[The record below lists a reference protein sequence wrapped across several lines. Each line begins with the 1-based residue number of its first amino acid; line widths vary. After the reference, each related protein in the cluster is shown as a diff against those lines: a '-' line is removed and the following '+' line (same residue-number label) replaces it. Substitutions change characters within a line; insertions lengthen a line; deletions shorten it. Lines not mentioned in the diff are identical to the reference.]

1 MVGPNQA
8 QPDMKRTR
16 SHMYAPERQQ
26 QILRLAQ
33 ERGRVD
39 VPTLAEEFGVTQE
52 TIRRDLSALDRAGL
66 LHRVHGGALP
76 VGALHLEP
84 GLAERDSTA
93 AAEKERIAKAALA
106 LLPTEGTVLLDA
118 GTTVSRLAAL
128 LPVDSAL
135 TVVTNALPVAARLA
149 DHPGLTLH
157 LIGGRLRHRTQAAVD
172 AWALRDLADIHADV
186 AVVATNAFSLDGG
199 LSTPDLAEAAV
210 KRAMVAGA
218 RRVVLVADS
227 SKYGVRHFARFGSLE
242 QVDVLVTDTGLT
254 AEQAAEIETHGPE
267 VIRA

>member
-1 MVGPNQA
+1 
-8 QPDMKRTR
+8 
-16 SHMYAPERQQ
+16 MYAPERQQ

-33 ERGRVD
+33 EQGRVD
-39 VPTLAEEFGVTQE
+39 VPALAEGFGVTQE

-93 AAEKERIAKAALA
+93 AAEKERIAKAALD
-106 LLPTEGTVLLDA
+106 LLPGEGSVILDA
-118 GTTVSRLAAL
+118 GTTVSRLAGL
-128 LPVDSAL
+128 LPADCAL

-149 DHPGLTLH
+149 DHPGLALH
-157 LIGGRLRHRTQAAVD
+157 LIGGRLRHRTHASVD
-172 AWALRDLADIHADV
+172 AWALRDLADVHADV
-186 AVVATNAFSLDGG
+186 AVVATNGFSPQGG

-210 KRAMVAGA
+210 KRAMLTAA

-227 SKYGVRHFARFGSLE
+227 SKFGARHFARFGSLD
-242 QVDVLVTDTGLT
+242 QVDVLVTDAGLT
-254 AEQAAEIETHGPE
+254 DEQAAEIENHGPE

>member
-1 MVGPNQA
+1 
-8 QPDMKRTR
+8 
-16 SHMYAPERQQ
+16 MYAPERQQ

-39 VPTLAEEFGVTQE
+39 VPTLAEDFGVTQE

-93 AAEKERIAKAALA
+93 AAEKERIARAALA
-106 LLPTEGTVLLDA
+106 LLPGEGSVILDA

-128 LPVDSAL
+128 LPVDCAL

-149 DHPGLTLH
+149 DHPALALH
-157 LIGGRLRHRTQAAVD
+157 LVGGRLRHRTQAAVD
-172 AWALRDLADIHADV
+172 SWALRDLADIHADV
-186 AVVATNAFSLDGG
+186 AVVATNGFSPEGG

-210 KRAMVAGA
+210 KRAMLAGA

-227 SKYGVRHFARFGSLE
+227 SKYGARHFARFGSLD
-242 QVDVLVTDTGLT
+242 QVDVLVTDTGLND
-254 AEQAAEIETHGPE
+254 EQTAEIENHGPE